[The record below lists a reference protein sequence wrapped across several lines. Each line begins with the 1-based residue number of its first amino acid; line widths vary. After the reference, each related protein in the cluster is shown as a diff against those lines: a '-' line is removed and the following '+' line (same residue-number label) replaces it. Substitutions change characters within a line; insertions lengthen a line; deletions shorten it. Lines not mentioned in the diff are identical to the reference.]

1 MRILALERDVP
12 GAADDA
18 YTAELLRAE
27 ALRAWQLYQDGI
39 VRELYFRADRTEAV
53 ILLECDGV
61 DEAQAA
67 LQTLPL
73 VQAGLVAFDC
83 IPLKAYPGFER
94 LFAAGTR

>member
-12 GAADDA
+12 GATGDA

-53 ILLECDGV
+53 ILLECAGV
-61 DEAQAA
+61 DEAQAV
-67 LQTLPL
+67 LDTLPL

-94 LFAAGTR
+94 LFAAGAR